1 MSKKIGRND
10 PCPCGSGEK
19 YKKCCIQGHQETVHP
34 PKFQFEP
41 GSYGDAGAFTP
52 SIACLKLV
60 NPDEW
65 AYHFVLVKPHK
76 IHLEEDKASLEAEK
90 DLEVAFS
97 EKERFGSDI
106 AMAENLKANGYISVE
121 GFNIVKYKAH
131 LT

>member
-1 MSKKIGRND
+1 MSKKTGTND

-19 YKKCCIQGHQETVHP
+19 YKKCCLQGHQETVHP

-60 NPDEW
+60 KPDEW
-65 AYHFVLVKPHK
+65 AYHFVLVKPHE
-76 IHLEEDKASLEAEK
+76 IHLEEDEASLEAEK
-90 DLEVAFS
+90 DLETAFA

-106 AMAENLKANGYISVE
+106 VMA
-121 GFNIVKYKAH
+121 
-131 LT
+131 

>member
-1 MSKKIGRND
+1 MILVHAGVGKNTKNVVCRAV
-10 PCPCGSGEK
+10 
-19 YKKCCIQGHQETVHP
+19 QETVHP

-41 GSYGDAGAFTP
+41 GSHGDAGAFTP

-60 NPDEW
+60 KLDKW